1 MLWRQPAQAGLTDDT
16 MQHAVGG
23 TIRLAAFWRLSDRA
37 PRSFVTRPPGPERVM
52 FLGEYLGSQLSAR
65 CVSNKTMLS
74 IRLASTGRKLRTAED
89 SSRKLYVIRLTTRQL
104 LPPRITNEILA
115 IPRGQGHFTR
125 REHALSGVH
134 LVRVRVRGGKFVV
147 VLHVV
152 HVVFAVAVHPAEVLV
167 ARVRPLR
174 AVWV

>member
-37 PRSFVTRPPGPERVM
+37 LRSFVTRPPGPERVM

-74 IRLASTGRKLRTAED
+74 IRLASTGRKQTP
-89 SSRKLYVIRLTTRQL
+89 S
-104 LPPRITNEILA
+104 
-115 IPRGQGHFTR
+115 GR
-125 REHALSGVH
+125 REGRAGLRLQAYPLKMRTQSLFFRMPLPATLGTSSSTTT
-134 LVRVRVRGGKFVV
+134 
-147 VLHVV
+147 
-152 HVVFAVAVHPAEVLV
+152 HPF
-167 ARVRPLR
+167 R
-174 AVWV
+174 AGL